1 VIAFC
6 FLLLNGGGQ
15 IKKDF
20 GREFMRMIAN
30 NIRKFVCP

>member
-20 GREFMRMIAN
+20 SREFTRMIAN
-30 NIRKFVCP
+30 LD